1 MTKFP
6 KSCYNSVFKYSK
18 VVILIL
24 LLLFLYSCG
33 TKKVIKET
41 TKIDTIYKSEVI
53 KITPP
58 QLNGIKIESV
68 CDSLG
73 RLKTFNYTFSNGK
86 VKTVLKTIK
95 DTLYL
100 ETNIDS
106 IVDSKLKEYKSK
118 FESNKKEIEVPYI
131 PKWVWYSLALNLL
144 LLIWLFRKPLIGFFK
159 PF

>member
-6 KSCYNSVFKYSK
+6 KSCYNSAFKYSK
-18 VVILIL
+18 VVTLIL

-33 TKKVIKET
+33 AKKVIKET

-73 RLKTFNYTFSNGK
+73 SLKTFNYTFSNGK

-106 IVDSKLKEYKSK
+106 IVDSKLKEYNSSY
-118 FESNKKEIEVPYI
+118 ENNKEVIKVPYI
-131 PKWVWYSLALNLL
+131 PKWVWYSLIFNILL
-144 LLIWLFRKPLIGFFK
+144 LMWIFRKPLIRLIK
-159 PF
+159 PI

>member
-18 VVILIL
+18 AVTLIL
-24 LLLFLYSCG
+24 LLLFFYSCG

-106 IVDSKLKEYKSK
+106 IVDSKLKEYKSSY
-118 FESNKKEIEVPYI
+118 ENNKEVIKVPYI
-131 PKWVWYSLALNLL
+131 PKWVWYSLIFNILL
-144 LLIWLFRKPLIGFFK
+144 LMWIFRKPLIRLIK
-159 PF
+159 PI